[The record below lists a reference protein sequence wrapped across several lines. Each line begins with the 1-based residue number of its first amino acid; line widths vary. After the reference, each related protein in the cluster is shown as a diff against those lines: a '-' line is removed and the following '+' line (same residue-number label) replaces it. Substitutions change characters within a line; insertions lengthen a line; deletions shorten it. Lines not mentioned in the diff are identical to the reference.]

1 MFNLWPLL
9 FLSFLVFDGSL
20 EQSELMK
27 FFGYLVEEARSLP
40 LMCDYQTKEWSLEH
54 FKQYADVNSSMM
66 YAYCHKSL
74 LPIPFNII
82 EEQSRARK
90 WISDLH
96 TKRSQLNSTHNNNTT
111 NNSTNNGSAGNSQ
124 FLASNMK
131 LNHANANGVLMNS
144 TSDYVNS
151 YCKLFILKKK
161 IQMLCFMKKS
171 KL

>member
-1 MFNLWPLL
+1 
-9 FLSFLVFDGSL
+9 
-20 EQSELMK
+20 MK

-96 TKRSQLNSTHNNNTT
+96 TKRSQLN
-111 NNSTNNGSAGNSQ
+111 NNSATNSSTVNGSAGSSQ
-124 FLASNMK
+124 FLATSMK
-131 LNHANANGVLMNS
+131 HNHANANGVLMNS

-151 YCKLFILKKK
+151 YGKPFWVVLFS
-161 IQMLCFMKKS
+161 S
-171 KL
+171 KGQSLFFL